1 MRLLDWLVVAG
12 YLLWIVVDGLRRTK
26 ASKGV
31 EGYLLANIEV
41 CPGGP
46 WASQ

>member
-26 ASKGV
+26 ASTGV
-31 EGYLLANIEV
+31 EGYLLANRSL
-41 CPGGP
+41 PW
-46 WASQ
+46 WASR